1 VVNHRRDGEDA
12 AKPFVQT
19 LLGHVRHGEQALHHT
34 GSGDF
39 LRESKGA
46 PYRSR

>member
-19 LLGHVRHGEQALHHT
+19 LLALFRQATHAI
-34 GSGDF
+34 GRQPAGQ
-39 LRESKGA
+39 
-46 PYRSR
+46 